1 MNSNLNIDGLLL
13 YYNYRFLLDFSKEQ
27 FEITDIR
34 IKFNKFKGS
43 STYRTYPT
51 INAFYEAFREI
62 LTDSDYTCYVGM
74 YGIIESCKIKNISLN
89 FDNSYVIKTITSL
102 IQVQKNYKYDSF
114 RNKHNTS
121 EVSSY
126 EKYMYKKFN
135 MYLQDVKEIEAYRN
149 STYIDPCYIDP
160 DYFVGDK
167 LKLINIRDIY
177 SR

>member
-13 YYNYRFLLDFSKEQ
+13 YYNYQFLLDFSKEQ

-34 IKFNKFKGS
+34 IKFNKFRGA
-43 STYRTYPT
+43 STYRTYST
-51 INAFYEAFREI
+51 INSFYEAFREI

-74 YGIIESCKIKNISLN
+74 YGIIESCKIKNLSLN
-89 FDNSYVIKTITSL
+89 FENQYTVKTITSL
-102 IQVQKNYKYDSF
+102 IQVQKNFKYDSY
-114 RNKHNTS
+114 RRKHNTS
-121 EVSSY
+121 EVDSY

-135 MYLQDVKEIEAYRN
+135 MYIQDVKTIEAYRN

-160 DYFVGDK
+160 DYFDGDK
-167 LKLINIRDIY
+167 LKLVNIRDIY

>member
-1 MNSNLNIDGLLL
+1 MIYNKTPEYMNSNLNIDGLLL

-114 RNKHNTS
+114 ILFITNCCIS
-121 EVSSY
+121 IVS
-126 EKYMYKKFN
+126 
-135 MYLQDVKEIEAYRN
+135 
-149 STYIDPCYIDP
+149 
-160 DYFVGDK
+160 
-167 LKLINIRDIY
+167 LKT
-177 SR
+177 